1 MLFRSGGLPEYQNYG
16 RQIGAQP
23 GSQIQVLFAPATYLD
38 VQRVDATVLPLST
51 GGARPDDAVPFTN
64 RATAFTAY
72 ADKRVIQY
80 AQNFNLSIQREL
92 SRDVTFDVSYIGNK
106 GTKLWGS
113 TELNHV
119 NIFENGIL
127 NAFNVTRA
135 GGNAPLFDRIFMGLN
150 VPGAGVVNGATL
162 TGSQAL
168 RRYTNT
174 NQFIA
179 NGEVAAFAN
188 FLNTTAAIT
197 GENGGLLRRVGLPE
211 NFIVVNPQF
220 GSVALH
226 GNPDN
231 STYHALQTQVTKRLS
246 QGVSGQFS
254 YTWSKSLGST
264 GVRDPRI
271 LSLSKSLN
279 SFHRTHNVK
288 SHGTW
293 TLPFGPNRALL
304 ANAPSWVHRIV
315 EGWDVSGVLSWTS
328 GAPLTFS
335 SSRQTLT
342 NRGSNTADLVGTLP
356 QNQGRVQVANGGI
369 VTYFSELSTAAA
381 PAPNFG
387 GDTAVLGRFTNQVVV
402 DKSGKI
408 VLQNPAAG
416 TTGNTAVRRPGL
428 EGPGDLGLD
437 VALSKRVRIR
447 ENKSFTLRADAIN
460 ALNTSRWGNPN
471 TDINSASF
479 GRVTTAG
486 GARTITI
493 NARLDF

>member
-1 MLFRSGGLPEYQNYG
+1 MHQGVSLE
-16 RQIGAQP
+16 
-23 GSQIQVLFAPATYLD
+23 
-38 VQRVDATVLPLST
+38 
-51 GGARPDDAVPFTN
+51 
-64 RATAFTAY
+64 
-72 ADKRVIQY
+72 
-80 AQNFNLSIQREL
+80 
-92 SRDVTFDVSYIGNK
+92 VSYIGNK
-106 GTKLWGS
+106 GSRLWGS

-135 GGNAPLFDRIFMGLN
+135 GGDAPLFDKIFMGLN
-150 VPGAGVVNGATL
+150 VPGAGVVNGTTL

-231 STYHALQTQVTKRLS
+231 STYHALQTQLTKRLS
-246 QGVSGQFS
+246 QGVSGQVS

-264 GVRDPRI
+264 GVRDPRN
-271 LSLSKSLN
+271 LSLSKGLN

-304 ANAPSWVHRIV
+304 ANAPSWVHRLV

-328 GAPLTFS
+328 GAPLTFIS
-335 SSRQTLT
+335 GRQTLT

-356 QNQGRVQVANGGI
+356 QDLGKVQVANGGI
-369 VTYFSELSTAAA
+369 VTYLSQLSTAAA
-381 PAPNFG
+381 PVPDFG
-387 GDTAVLGRFTNQVVV
+387 GDTTVRGRFTNQVVV
-402 DKSGKI
+402 DNSGKI
-408 VLQNPAAG
+408 VLQNSAAG
-416 TTGNTAVRRPGL
+416 TTGNTAIRWPGL

-437 VALSKRVRIR
+437 MALSKRIRIG
-447 ENKSFTLRADAIN
+447 ENKTFTLRADAIN
-460 ALNTSRWGNPN
+460 VLNTPRWGNPN
-471 TDINSASF
+471 TDINSTSF
-479 GRVTTAG
+479 GRITTAG
-486 GARTITI
+486 GTRTVTI
-493 NARLDF
+493 NARVDF